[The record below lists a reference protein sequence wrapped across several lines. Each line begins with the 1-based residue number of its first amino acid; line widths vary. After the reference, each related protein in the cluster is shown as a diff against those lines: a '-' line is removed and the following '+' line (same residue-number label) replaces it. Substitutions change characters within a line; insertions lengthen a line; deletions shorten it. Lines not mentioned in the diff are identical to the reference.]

1 MYRKGYFFLLFFL
14 FILCSFSYGETV
26 SQCDTLYNH
35 FVDDGFNPKKLSLN
49 NTTNYTFPYDII
61 LQSQSE
67 SAVKVFI
74 TIENALYI
82 VSEIEKI
89 SEYATIICTANDI
102 SIMNP
107 ETPAGTIAAINSFA
121 FEEFKAPILI
131 LSIRDKSENY
141 WSIAPGSNGYLTP
154 SYCFRKI
161 KNALEKEN
169 ISSFIE
175 EGSLAL
181 YKLKL
186 VKENP
191 ILATVLENEYP
202 AVQLNFPLEEY
213 TFLEN
218 VVKNFSEDY
227 NVIDPK
233 NKEVN
238 YDSFTFFSKNYIISE
253 STLTLI
259 FVSIIIFSLFSICL
273 LSFMFGR
280 RKLVHKKTMV
290 KYWFIAPLFFMI
302 VFLCLT
308 LGQLITKWIFPT
320 WKTFPQFAI
329 IVKFVISIFLFS
341 IIYILR
347 KKLKIPSRIFI
358 YSYLLNIVS
367 FVNFFV
373 FAALDLP
380 LIILFGLEFIL
391 IYISQGFKKPFLL
404 ILTTVF
410 LILPFI
416 PTLYG
421 VFYNSDF
428 QTLHLLVNG
437 NIFVNIILSLLVL
450 PFTFMVMRI
459 ILSIKLKH
467 HSNKK
472 MIIKLCINISLMIC
486 FSFATVFFN
495 KYLDKNYGTE
505 KIETKYV
512 ETEKNLISYDLT
524 AQENIGFF
532 DNLLTINALENV
544 IYYDIKIFSDYPF
557 PIYSANYPF
566 DFFQTN
572 NAAQFNLTE
581 NPPEIMELEFLSDT
595 NANYTIEIVVYALV
609 PKSNFS
615 EDIEIYVKSYSIE
628 KNGAKLL

>member
-1 MYRKGYFFLLFFL
+1 
-14 FILCSFSYGETV
+14 
-26 SQCDTLYNH
+26 
-35 FVDDGFNPKKLSLN
+35 
-49 NTTNYTFPYDII
+49 
-61 LQSQSE
+61 
-67 SAVKVFI
+67 
-74 TIENALYI
+74 
-82 VSEIEKI
+82 
-89 SEYATIICTANDI
+89 
-102 SIMNP
+102 
-107 ETPAGTIAAINSFA
+107 
-121 FEEFKAPILI
+121 
-131 LSIRDKSENY
+131 
-141 WSIAPGSNGYLTP
+141 
-154 SYCFRKI
+154 
-161 KNALEKEN
+161 
-169 ISSFIE
+169 
-175 EGSLAL
+175 
-181 YKLKL
+181 
-186 VKENP
+186 
-191 ILATVLENEYP
+191 
-202 AVQLNFPLEEY
+202 
-213 TFLEN
+213 
-218 VVKNFSEDY
+218 
-227 NVIDPK
+227 
-233 NKEVN
+233 
-238 YDSFTFFSKNYIISE
+238 
-253 STLTLI
+253 
-259 FVSIIIFSLFSICL
+259 
-273 LSFMFGR
+273 
-280 RKLVHKKTMV
+280 
-290 KYWFIAPLFFMI
+290 MI

-391 IYISQGFKKPFLL
+391 IYISQGFKKPSLL

-532 DNLLTINALENV
+532 DNLLTIKALENV

-572 NAAQFNLTE
+572 NAAQFNLAE
-581 NPPEIMELEFLSDT
+581 NPPQNTQSQEQRSKQL
-595 NANYTIEIVVYALV
+595 IVSQFIFDPAHGNEQKIQL
-609 PKSNFS
+609 
-615 EDIEIYVKSYSIE
+615 DDR
-628 KNGAKLL
+628 